1 MLLLCDNPDDS
12 PELDRVDDSPEFDR
26 VARDLLLR
34 YGPVAPR
41 VAREWAEIKSQQGAP
56 ETAAM
61 WRRIAAT
68 VVRASD
74 A

>member
-1 MLLLCDNPDDS
+1 MEGGTIMLLLHDNPDCR
-12 PELDRVDDSPEFDR
+12 PEVDQ

>member
-1 MLLLCDNPDDS
+1 MLMLLHDNIEHS
-12 PELDRVDDSPEFDR
+12 PEIDR

-34 YGPVAPR
+34 YGEVAPR

-56 ETAAM
+56 QTAAM

-68 VVRASD
+68 VVQAAD